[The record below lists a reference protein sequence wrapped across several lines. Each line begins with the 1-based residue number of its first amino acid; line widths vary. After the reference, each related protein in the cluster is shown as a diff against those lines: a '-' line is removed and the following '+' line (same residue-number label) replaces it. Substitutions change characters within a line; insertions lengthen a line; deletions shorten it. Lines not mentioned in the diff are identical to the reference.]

1 LRYQL
6 LVWRAIYYYACRY
19 AKILVIR
26 KFCDFSRRGFWCLI
40 YCTNKHRSVYSVI
53 CGISCWSGVRFTNMR
68 VGTQKFL
75 SYASSAI
82 FRTCYSLS
90 VRKNCF
96 TYVQPSRYI
105 YMEQTIDHTDCWL
118 ATIRTGQGQAT
129 SSYSIFNLVVW
140 RKWWRN
146 FFFTFYKHRR
156 KQIAAVILKPII
168 EVTSSTRYF
177 YKKFSV
183 VRQLWSCEFR
193 IFRT

>member
-1 LRYQL
+1 MHNQ
-6 LVWRAIYYYACRY
+6 YATAQIFTQQAYKARFN
-19 AKILVIR
+19 KSRVSD
-26 KFCDFSRRGFWCLI
+26 KRRGL
-40 YCTNKHRSVYSVI
+40 
-53 CGISCWSGVRFTNMR
+53 WSIVRIRWFT
-68 VGTQKFL
+68 V
-75 SYASSAI
+75 SAAGLA
-82 FRTCYSLS
+82 CYLLLCAY
-90 VRKNCF
+90 VRKNSCHTQVLRF
-96 TYVQPSRYI
+96 FVFAIHYQFVEIVLLTCSHRDI
-105 YMEQTIDHTDCWL
+105 SMEQTIDHTDCWL